1 MALAATISSTGIPKP
16 LTSFTQAAI
25 KAKPNA
31 EINIYQTLI
40 GIEFL
45 IVVNIYGF
53 TRIKKK
59 EGYTKANNLM
69 NKRYSISF
77 SVGVN

>member
-1 MALAATISSTGIPKP
+1 MDLTATISSTGMPKP

-40 GIEFL
+40 GIEFF
-45 IVVNIYGF
+45 IAVNIDCY
-53 TRIKKK
+53 TRVV
-59 EGYTKANNLM
+59 EGKVSL
-69 NKRYSISF
+69 
-77 SVGVN
+77 VNERHSTL